1 MRGAAYVLVG
11 ILLVLLQSTLY
22 RFWAPLQTA
31 DPFGF
36 SLARLALGMTPNL
49 ILPLVLNLAM
59 QEHSMARG
67 AFLSFCLGWA
77 IDALGGGPAF
87 LYRFTMV
94 AVWWLTRMLSTRMT
108 AQTLAS
114 RIPLAFAGSLLE
126 SFIILTLLAI
136 FGADSQ
142 RPVELSAQVLPR
154 AITTTLFA
162 PLIFSLATR
171 MQLENRTQA
180 SGKTA

>member
-22 RFWAPLQTA
+22 RFWAPLA
-31 DPFGF
+31 GASPFGF
-36 SLARLALGMTPNL
+36 PLSRVALGITPNL
-49 ILPLVLNLAM
+49 VLPLVLTLAL
-59 QEHSMARG
+59 QEPSLARG
-67 AFLSFCLGWA
+67 AFLSFCLGWS
-77 IDALGGGPAF
+77 IDVLGGGPAF

-94 AVWWLTRMLSTRMT
+94 AVWWLARMLSTRVS

-114 RIPLAFAGSLLE
+114 RVPLAFAGSLLE

-142 RPVELSAQVLPR
+142 RPVELSAQILPR
-154 AITTTLFA
+154 ALTTTLFA
-162 PLIFSLATR
+162 PLLFSLASR
-171 MQLENRTQA
+171 MQLESRTPA
-180 SGKTA
+180 ARGSA